1 MKPVRNPMCSH
12 FIASL
17 AAIFAFA
24 HLAAAALRAL
34 PAGQLPNDV
43 RLAPPKDLNGY
54 FPFTPPKSKD
64 AWPERAAFVQRQMK
78 ASLGLLPMPAKTP
91 LNVVIHGK
99 VERDEYTVE
108 KVYFESAPGFFVTG
122 NLYRPKGKTGKVPA
136 VLFAHGHWK
145 DARLAEGAEDVVRRE
160 IAIGAERFEEGG
172 RSIFQSMCVQLA
184 RMGCLVWQWDMMS
197 DSDAVQLSALTVHRF
212 AKQRPEM
219 AKTENWELYSAQA
232 EAHLQSIMG
241 LQTLNAI
248 RSLDF
253 VLGLPDVDPTRVAV
267 TGASG
272 GGTQTMILA
281 ALDSRI
287 TLSFP
292 AVMVSTAMQGGCTCE
307 NASLLRINTGNI
319 EFAALGAP
327 RPQGMTTANDWTKE
341 MATKGFP
348 ELLAHY
354 KVLGAPNNV
363 MLHRG
368 EHFQHNYNAVARSA
382 FFTWVNQHFKLG
394 FKSPVVERDYKR
406 LTRVE
411 MSVWNDQHP
420 APKADDIDFERKL
433 LRWWTDDAEKQLQ
446 ASMSSVDAFR
456 QLAGNG
462 VEAILGRTFVS
473 AGKVAWELKEK
484 KVHGNYVEMT
494 GLLRNETHGEELP
507 VAWLYPKQWNG
518 RAVIWLDD
526 SGKAA
531 LFSAD
536 GSVKPE
542 VKSLVDSGATV
553 LGADLLFQG
562 EFNKDGKAPTQNRVV
577 ANPREFAGY
586 TYGYNHAL
594 FAQRAHDVLTL
605 VKYLRSYE
613 ANPNHPAPKSVD
625 VAGFGGTGPIVAAAR
640 AVAREAVDHAAVET
654 AGFRFGKLT
663 DYRDMNFLPGGAKYG
678 DMPGLLALNAPAKL
692 WVGGETAPAL
702 AAKLYSTANAANA
715 LTSSA
720 TTDRAA
726 AAKWLLA
733 Q

>member
-1 MKPVRNPMCSH
+1 MKAVRHSMRSLAVASAVVVALSH
-12 FIASL
+12 F
-17 AAIFAFA
+17 
-24 HLAAAALRAL
+24 AAAAPRAL
-34 PAGQLPNDV
+34 PAGQLPNDA

-54 FPFTPPKSKD
+54 FPFTPPKSKE

-78 ASLGLLPMPAKTP
+78 AALGLWPMPTKTP
-91 LNVVIHGK
+91 LNAVIHGK
-99 VERDEYTVE
+99 VERDGYTVE

-122 NLYRPKGKTGKVPA
+122 NLYRPKGKTGKAPA

-145 DARLAEGAEDVVRRE
+145 DARLSEGSEDAVRRE
-160 IAIGAERFEEGG
+160 ISIGAERFEEGG

-184 RMGCLVWQWDMMS
+184 RMGCVVWQWDMMS
-197 DSDAVQLSALTVHRF
+197 DSDAIQLSALTVHRF
-212 AKQRPEM
+212 AKQRPDM

-253 VLGLPDVDPTRVAV
+253 VLGLPDVDPARIAV

-281 ALDSRI
+281 AVDPRI

-319 EFAALGAP
+319 EFAALAAP

-348 ELLAHY
+348 ELVAHY
-354 KVLGAPNNV
+354 KTLGAPNNV

-382 FFTWVNQHFKLG
+382 FFSWVNQHFKLG
-394 FKSPVVERDYKR
+394 LKSPVVERDYQR
-406 LTRVE
+406 LTRAE
-411 MSVWNDQHP
+411 MTVWDSSHP
-420 APKADDIDFERKL
+420 APKADDIDFERRL
-433 LRWWTDDAEKQLQ
+433 LRWWRDDAEKQLQ
-446 ASMSSVDAFR
+446 ASASSVDSFR
-456 QLAGNG
+456 QVAGNG
-462 VEAILGRTFVS
+462 VEAIIGRTFAS
-473 AGKVAWELKEK
+473 AGKVAWELKDK
-484 KVHGNYVEMT
+484 KAHGNYVEMT

-531 LFSAD
+531 LFNAD

-542 VKSLVDSGATV
+542 VKSLVDAGATV

-562 EFNKDGKAPTQNRVV
+562 EFTKDGQPVKQNRVV

-640 AVAREAVDHAAVET
+640 AVARGAIDRAAVET

-663 DYRDMNFLPGGAKYG
+663 DYRDVNFLPGGAKYG
-678 DMPGLLALNAPAKL
+678 DVPGLLALNAPGKL
-692 WVGGETAPAL
+692 WVGGESAPAL
-702 AAKLYSTANAANA
+702 ATKLYSVANASGA
-715 LTSSA
+715 LTA
-720 TTDRAA
+720 AAKTDRAA
-726 AAKWLLA
+726 AARWLLA

>member
-1 MKPVRNPMCSH
+1 MR
-12 FIASL
+12 SL
-17 AAIFAFA
+17 ALA
-24 HLAAAALRAL
+24 LAAVCLVTQSIAAVPRAL
-34 PAGQLPNDV
+34 PAGQLPNDA

-54 FPFTPPKSKD
+54 FPFTPPATKD

-78 ASLGLLPMPAKTP
+78 VALGLWPMPTKTP
-91 LNVVIHGK
+91 LNAVIHGK

-122 NLYRPKGKTGKVPA
+122 NLYRPKGRTGKAPA

-145 DARLAEGAEDVVRRE
+145 DARLSEGTEEAVRKE
-160 IAIGAERFEEGG
+160 ISIGAERFEEGG

-184 RMGCLVWQWDMMS
+184 RMGCVVWQWDMMS
-197 DSDAVQLSALTVHRF
+197 DSDAIQLSALTVHRF

-232 EAHLQSIMG
+232 EAHCQSIMG

-253 VLGLPDVDPTRVAV
+253 VLGLPDVDPARVAV

-272 GGTQTMILA
+272 GGTQTMILTA
-281 ALDSRI
+281 VDPRI

-307 NASLLRINTGNI
+307 NASLLRVNTGNI
-319 EFAALGAP
+319 EFAALAAP
-327 RPQGMTTANDWTKE
+327 RPQGMTSANDWTKE
-341 MATKGFP
+341 MSTKGFP

-354 KVLGAPNNV
+354 KVMGAPNNV

-394 FKSPVVERDYKR
+394 LKSPVVERDYQR
-406 LTRVE
+406 LTRAE
-411 MSVWNDQHP
+411 LTVWDDKHP

-433 LRWWTDDAEKQLQ
+433 LRWWADDAEKQLQ
-446 ASMSSVDAFR
+446 ASASSVDAFR
-456 QLAGNG
+456 QVAGNG
-462 VEAILGRTFVS
+462 VEAVFGRTFAG
-473 AGKVAWELKEK
+473 AGKVAWELKNK
-484 KVHGNYVEMT
+484 QVHGNYVEMT

-518 RAVIWLDD
+518 RAVVWLDD

-531 LFSAD
+531 LFNAD

-562 EFNKDGKAPTQNRVV
+562 EFTKDGQAAKQNRVV

-613 ANPNHPAPKSVD
+613 TNPNHPAPKSVD

-640 AVAREAVDHAAVET
+640 AVARGAIDHAAVET
-654 AGFRFGKLT
+654 GGFRFGKLT
-663 DYRDMNFLPGGAKYG
+663 DYRDVSFLPGGAKYG
-678 DMPGLLALNAPAKL
+678 DVPGLLALNAPGKL

-702 AAKLYSTANAANA
+702 TSKLYSAANAAGS
-715 LTSSA
+715 LTA
-720 TTDRAA
+720 AAKTDRAA